1 MGCGVAALHNLA
13 LLESAAMRLITR
25 SDFDGLACAVL
36 LREVEQIDSVDFVHP
51 KDVQDGK
58 VQVGRNDILSNLPYV
73 QGAGLWFDH
82 HSSEI
87 TRNEDTMSYR
97 GRFEIAPSA
106 ARVIYN
112 HYGAAKLGKFEK
124 LLESVDRS
132 DAAQLTME
140 EVTHPTGWILLS
152 YVMDPRTGLAYHRD
166 YGISN
171 RELMTKMIDLIAQN
185 PDNPEAVVG
194 DRDVKER
201 IDRYFTQQEEFA
213 RAMREHSRVEGNV
226 IVTDLRGIA
235 EPPTGN
241 RFLIY
246 TMYPNA
252 NIQVRIFDGR
262 KGEFVVCAVGHSIFN
277 RTSRTDVG
285 KLMTRY
291 GGGGHRGAGTCQ
303 LPLADAETKLAEI
316 LSTIRKDG

>member
-1 MGCGVAALHNLA
+1 
-13 LLESAAMRLITR
+13 MRLITR

-36 LREVEQIDSVDFVHP
+36 LREVEDIESVEFVHP

-58 VQVGRNDILSNLPYV
+58 VEVGRNDILTNLPYV

-87 TRNEDTMSYR
+87 TRNEDTVSYR

-106 ARVIYN
+106 ARVVYN
-112 HYGAAKLGKFEK
+112 HYGPEKLAKYAK
-124 LLESVDRS
+124 LLEVVDRS
-132 DAAQLTME
+132 DAAQLTAD
-140 EVTHPTGWILLS
+140 EVTDPRGWILLS

-166 YGISN
+166 YRISN
-171 RELMTKMIDLIAQN
+171 RELMSKMIDLIARH
-185 PDNPEAVVG
+185 PDDPESVLADV
-194 DRDVKER
+194 DVKER
-201 IDRYFTQQEEFA
+201 IDRYFEQQQEFERVM
-213 RAMREHSRVEGNV
+213 RAHSRLEGNV
-226 IVTDLRGIA
+226 IVTDLRGTG

-241 RFLIY
+241 RFVIY
-246 TMYPNA
+246 TMFPDA

-277 RTSRTDVG
+277 RTSKTDVG
-285 KLMTRY
+285 KLMSRY

-303 LPLADAETKLAEI
+303 LPLADAEAKLAEI
-316 LSTIRKDG
+316 IATIRNDG